1 MKQKEITALVGLT
14 NINDEEFDIF
24 AATGISA
31 ENLTIIN
38 NMLTIMRSF
47 QLMNKRKGL
56 KVKLRQQIDEYLTFI
71 TQEEQQQ

>member
-1 MKQKEITALVGLT
+1 MKKKEITALLGLT
-14 NINDEEFDIF
+14 NINDAEFNVF

-47 QLMNKRKGL
+47 HLMNKRKGL
-56 KVKLRQQIDEYLTFI
+56 KVKLKQQIEEYLTFI
-71 TQEEQQQ
+71 TEEEKQ